1 MSCNCAFHEFY
12 KSLDKFKQDHINRGA
27 FVVVYNDNGE
37 FTKKLAKT
45 PCQLYSLT
53 NTIPLISIGRYL
65 YVKQVSTNT
74 VFKFK
79 DRVYCCSSMVP
90 SEYSNADY
98 PMVIS
103 SDNMEII

>member
-1 MSCNCAFHEFY
+1 MNCNCAFHEFY
-12 KSLDKFKQDHINRGA
+12 KQLDKSKQDHVDRGA

-45 PCQLYSLT
+45 PCQLYVIT
-53 NTIPLISIGRYL
+53 KDIPWISIGRYL
-65 YVKQVSTNT
+65 YVKQVANNT

-79 DRVYCCSSMVP
+79 ERMYCCHTMVP

-98 PMVIS
+98 PLVIS
-103 SDNMEII
+103 ADNMEII